1 MTAEQAVLNYKRVA
15 EVERAFRTLKGID
28 LQVRPIRHRLE
39 AGVRAHILLSMLAYY
54 TADPKV

>member
-1 MTAEQAVLNYKRVA
+1 MTAEETVLNYKRLA

-39 AGVRAHILLSMLAYY
+39 ARVKAQIFLSMLA
-54 TADPKV
+54 